1 MIQGRRL
8 LVLASVCALA
18 STAPAATPS
27 RDLRSYVLFALDE
40 IRGKGINLSGGNI
53 GVNDGSLT
61 IADFLNAAS
70 SQVVA
75 KSVSIPASAQCLQL
89 FANSV
94 ARTSPACGPATAF
107 SSPLIADVSAACGF
121 PDPFPACDPG
131 APVTVG
137 NGQVVV
143 LAPGVYG
150 ALTVMG
156 GGTPSTLLLS
166 GGSYGFCSVAVA
178 RNSQLF
184 AQGASDVSVT
194 GDLAFGP
201 NVAAGP
207 ASGSELVA
215 GDLRFFVAGT
225 SVQLSRISETQA
237 HVCAPNATLQLTEGA
252 RFEGQL
258 VADVIR
264 TERVNGGPGS
274 TTTTTTTTS
283 TTTTTQLPA
292 STTTTASTATS
303 TTSTSTTTQI
313 VASTTTTTAPPGGF
327 TRTPGF
333 YGNHPDITQ
342 SLLPVTACGIT
353 FDDTTVGSATS
364 ALEGLC
370 VSPHG
375 DQQLQLIRQLL
386 TAALNQAAGGASFAQ
401 FASCDAVCQDPNA
414 TSAELG
420 ACIDTADEFNDSG
433 DRQPAPFPQSSAN
446 SGPCKSARG
455 NDCLVDDPSSCP

>member
-1 MIQGRRL
+1 
-8 LVLASVCALA
+8 
-18 STAPAATPS
+18 
-27 RDLRSYVLFALDE
+27 
-40 IRGKGINLSGGNI
+40 
-53 GVNDGSLT
+53 
-61 IADFLNAAS
+61 
-70 SQVVA
+70 
-75 KSVSIPASAQCLQL
+75 
-89 FANSV
+89 
-94 ARTSPACGPATAF
+94 
-107 SSPLIADVSAACGF
+107 
-121 PDPFPACDPG
+121 
-131 APVTVG
+131 
-137 NGQVVV
+137 
-143 LAPGVYG
+143 
-150 ALTVMG
+150 LTVMG

-283 TTTTTQLPA
+283 TTTTSTTTTTQLPA

-313 VASTTTTTAPPGGF
+313 VGSTTTTTAPPG
-327 TRTPGF
+327 
-333 YGNHPDITQ
+333 
-342 SLLPVTACGIT
+342 
-353 FDDTTVGSATS
+353 
-364 ALEGLC
+364 
-370 VSPHG
+370 
-375 DQQLQLIRQLL
+375 
-386 TAALNQAAGGASFAQ
+386 
-401 FASCDAVCQDPNA
+401 
-414 TSAELG
+414 
-420 ACIDTADEFNDSG
+420 
-433 DRQPAPFPQSSAN
+433 
-446 SGPCKSARG
+446 
-455 NDCLVDDPSSCP
+455 